1 MLLSNLSS
9 AAKKIKRKDTNI
21 KKEDYE
27 EFVINRKK
35 HLAESKK
42 NISEQEAYLLQARKE
57 LFNNILTNTIPAEKV
72 NVIDSFLS
80 EYRTTK
86 NDNKELTAE
95 QFFATIDIDNIP
107 ADKTPTLVSLLADYL
122 NPSYKQTMFANIKPY
137 SEDMYFVK
145 STNMNTPIL
154 DLPFSVRIC
163 HVLNIAK
170 IRTL

>member
-42 NISEQEAYLLQARKE
+42 NIVEQEAYLLQARKE
-57 LFNNILTNTIPAEKV
+57 LFDNILTNSIPAEKIH
-72 NVIDSFLS
+72 VIDSFLA

-86 NDNKELTAE
+86 DDDKELTAE
-95 QFFATIDIDNIP
+95 KFLATIDIDNIP

-163 HVLNIAK
+163 HALNIAK